1 MMMCTSKITMICELA
16 TENATHLMQTAVLT
30 PDTSNQLG

>member
-1 MMMCTSKITMICELA
+1 MMRRTSKIKMICGLA